1 MADLDIQLQYELVKI
16 SQKTYEDFL
25 QKAIFD
31 DNFQL
36 IDKILEKI
44 VIPDR
49 VIYWLALRD
58 KCNIGLM
65 KKIFAKKLQYD
76 IFIEQLQNIFQ
87 KEYMSHISL
96 DILRQIIKSHYPILN
111 SFNRYYLEKLLVNG
125 DPSLVDRHSQC
136 FSAKNIFLNY
146 KEIDWSI
153 DKAVCEAAYF
163 TQYNFLET
171 LHRAADGMAPGERL
185 QGYQWS
191 RCWMVIWP
199 RQQQMAIKISW
210 RLFSDIIYVK

>member
-65 KKIFAKKLQYD
+65 KKIFAKKT
-76 IFIEQLQNIFQ
+76 
-87 KEYMSHISL
+87 
-96 DILRQIIKSHYPILN
+96 
-111 SFNRYYLEKLLVNG
+111 
-125 DPSLVDRHSQC
+125 
-136 FSAKNIFLNY
+136 
-146 KEIDWSI
+146 SI
-153 DKAVCEAAYF
+153 
-163 TQYNFLET
+163 
-171 LHRAADGMAPGERL
+171 
-185 QGYQWS
+185 
-191 RCWMVIWP
+191 
-199 RQQQMAIKISW
+199 
-210 RLFSDIIYVK
+210 